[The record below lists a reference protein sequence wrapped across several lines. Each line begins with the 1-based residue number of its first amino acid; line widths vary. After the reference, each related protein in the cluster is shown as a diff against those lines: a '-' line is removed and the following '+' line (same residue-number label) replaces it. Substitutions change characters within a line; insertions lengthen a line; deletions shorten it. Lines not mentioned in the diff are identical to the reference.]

1 MAAMALTAPATAMT
15 DHIFD
20 LLPAL
25 LLLALASGQHHL
37 IVLIGA

>member
-1 MAAMALTAPATAMT
+1 MEKDEGLHVSRYL

-20 LLPAL
+20 LLPVM